1 LGVLES
7 VVKQWQLDLSQVVER
22 CEDHGISSGRAMPS
36 SSSNSAVVGGRI
48 RSLRQQQG
56 VSQETLAAPD
66 LSASYLSRIES
77 GSRRVTD
84 RVLVNLAARLGTTA
98 EHLRTGVDPA
108 AASSIE
114 LSLRYAELALRS
126 GEPTE
131 AVRRF
136 KAAVSEADGID
147 RASFK
152 IQAQLGLGQAW
163 EAAGELESALV
174 LFHKVADLAVPGS
187 KSWLD
192 ASLGLVRGYRQSGD
206 FSKSIELGENAL
218 ETLRRASDWPSPDGV
233 RLLSTLQ
240 ASYQVRGDL
249 HYAKRLAAEAVGL
262 ADQLDDRRALA
273 SALWNISLL
282 NAELGAVADA
292 VATAERALA
301 LLSEIDAERDLVRL
315 RIALARLYTL
325 DDQPGEALRMLDRTE
340 TRVQDLGITS
350 ESAYWRLERA
360 RALLQLG
367 SLDEAEQNAVA
378 ALDLLGDAPRAY
390 AADALLTL
398 GNIAWAQDRSDVAAN
413 YLRRGAQAL
422 TAGGS
427 GRTAAQ
433 SWAVLGDALDAVG
446 DVGGA
451 RDAYRA
457 AATNLGLITA
467 LAPIGQ
473 SRPSAPTGAGTP
485 SEQCD
490 GDGGNGG

>member
-7 VVKQWQLDLSQVVER
+7 GVKQWQLDLSQVVER

-84 RVLVNLAARLGTTA
+84 RLLVNLAARLGTTA
-98 EHLRTGVDPA
+98 EHLLTGIDPA

-136 KAAVSEADGID
+136 KAAVTEADGID

-163 EAAGELESALV
+163 EAAGELENALV

-218 ETLRRASDWPSPDGV
+218 ETLRRARDWPSPDGV

-262 ADQLDDRRALA
+262 ADQIDDRRALA
-273 SALWNISLL
+273 SALWNTSLL

-360 RALLQLG
+360 RALLRLG
-367 SLDEAEQNAVA
+367 SFDEAEQDAVA
-378 ALDLLGDAPRAY
+378 ALDLLGDAPRSY
-390 AADALLTL
+390 AADVLLTL
-398 GNIAWAQDRSDVAAN
+398 GNIARAQDRSDVAAN

-427 GRTAAQ
+427 GRSAAQ
-433 SWAVLGDALDAVG
+433 SWAALGEALDAVG

-485 SEQCD
+485 PEQCD

>member
-1 LGVLES
+1 MGVLES
-7 VVKQWQLDLSQVVER
+7 GVKQWQLDLSQVVER

-84 RVLVNLAARLGTTA
+84 RLLVNLAARLGTTA
-98 EHLRTGVDPA
+98 EHLLTGIDPA

-136 KAAVSEADGID
+136 KAAVTEADGID

-163 EAAGELESALV
+163 EAAGELENALV

-218 ETLRRASDWPSPDGV
+218 ETLRRARDWPSPDGV

-262 ADQLDDRRALA
+262 ADQIDDRRALA
-273 SALWNISLL
+273 SALWNTSLL

-360 RALLQLG
+360 RALLRLG
-367 SLDEAEQNAVA
+367 SFDEAEQDAVA
-378 ALDLLGDAPRAY
+378 ALDLLGDAPRSY
-390 AADALLTL
+390 AADVLLTL
-398 GNIAWAQDRSDVAAN
+398 GNIARAQDRSDVAAN

-427 GRTAAQ
+427 GRSAAQ
-433 SWAVLGDALDAVG
+433 SWAALGEALDAVG

-485 SEQCD
+485 PEQCD

>member
-1 LGVLES
+1 
-7 VVKQWQLDLSQVVER
+7 
-22 CEDHGISSGRAMPS
+22 MPS

-163 EAAGELESALV
+163 AAAGELENALV

-273 SALWNISLL
+273 SALWNTSLL

-301 LLSEIDAERDLVRL
+301 LLSEVDAERDLVRL

-367 SLDEAEQNAVA
+367 SLDEAEQNALA

-485 SEQCD
+485 PEQCD

>member
-1 LGVLES
+1 
-7 VVKQWQLDLSQVVER
+7 
-22 CEDHGISSGRAMPS
+22 MPS

-273 SALWNISLL
+273 SALWNTSLL

-367 SLDEAEQNAVA
+367 SLDEAEQNALA

-413 YLRRGAQAL
+413 YLSRGAQAL

-433 SWAVLGDALDAVG
+433 SWTVLGDALDAVG

-485 SEQCD
+485 PEQCD

>member
-1 LGVLES
+1 
-7 VVKQWQLDLSQVVER
+7 
-22 CEDHGISSGRAMPS
+22 MPS
-36 SSSNSAVVGGRI
+36 SSEDAGVVGGRI
-48 RSLRQQQG
+48 RSLRQQRG

-84 RVLVNLAARLGTTA
+84 GVLASLAARLGTTA
-98 EHLRTGVDPA
+98 EHLLTGIDPA

-126 GEPTE
+126 GEPGE

-163 EAAGELESALV
+163 EATGELENALV
-174 LFHKVADLAVPGS
+174 LFHRVADLAVPGS

-206 FSKSIELGENAL
+206 FSKSVELGENAL
-218 ETLRRASDWPSPDGV
+218 ETLRRARDWPSPDGV

-273 SALWNISLL
+273 SALWNTSLL

-360 RALLQLG
+360 RALLRLG
-367 SLDEAEQNAVA
+367 SFDEAEQDAVA
-378 ALDLLGDAPRAY
+378 ALDLLGDASRSY
-390 AADALLTL
+390 AADVLLTL
-398 GNIAWAQDRSDVAAN
+398 GNIARAQDRSDVAAN

-427 GRTAAQ
+427 GRSAAQ
-433 SWAVLGDALDAVG
+433 SWAALGDALDALG

-467 LAPIGQ
+467 LAPSGQ
-473 SRPSAPTGAGTP
+473 SRPSASTLVAGP
-485 SEQCD
+485 RRRD
-490 GDGGNGG
+490 A